1 MISDAQ
7 KRKDWDCRLVC
18 LIFPQ
23 TSQEQLKA
31 IQTFKEVTLVKLKS
45 LKILEERI
53 LTQNRTL
60 NDKEKKWFK
69 SLVDEHVC
77 LVDDLYD
84 VDDLPT
90 R

>member
-1 MISDAQ
+1 LISDDQ
-7 KRKDWDCRLVC
+7 KRKGCDCGLVY

-23 TSQEQLKA
+23 TSQEQLEA

-77 LVDDLYD
+77 LMDDLHD